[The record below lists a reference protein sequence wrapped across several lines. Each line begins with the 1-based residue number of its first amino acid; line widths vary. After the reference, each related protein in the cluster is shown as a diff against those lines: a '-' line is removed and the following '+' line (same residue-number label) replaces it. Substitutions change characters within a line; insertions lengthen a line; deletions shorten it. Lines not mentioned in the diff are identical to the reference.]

1 MRPAAYIIV
10 PIIYIIFT
18 LTSIV
23 AGFVGLL
30 SLLTGS
36 GSHISRIMHAMNVLA
51 AAQLGI
57 IFPSWSGRDTVSKEC
72 GRRETKCKF
81 CKWLCKVL
89 AWADKDHCAKEAA

>member
-1 MRPAAYIIV
+1 MRPAAYILV

-51 AAQLGI
+51 AAQLS
-57 IFPSWSGRDTVSKEC
+57 IFFPWTGLNTVSKEC
-72 GRRETKCKF
+72 GRNTNCRF
-81 CKWLCKVL
+81 CKWLCAIL
-89 AWADKDHCAKEAA
+89 NWADKDHCAKEAA